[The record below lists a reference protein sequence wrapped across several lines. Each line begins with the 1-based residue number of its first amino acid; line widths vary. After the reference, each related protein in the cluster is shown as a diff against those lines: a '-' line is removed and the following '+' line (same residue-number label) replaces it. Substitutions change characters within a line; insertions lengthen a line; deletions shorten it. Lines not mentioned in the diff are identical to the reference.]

1 MLTFGEL
8 ANRLHKMWMNLLPR
22 RCRVHNFMLTWCAW
36 TRQRHVICQAYE
48 QASQH
53 IDDTSGHSQNTNFQI
68 TSDIL
73 LRAFFM
79 CVFIRSMR
87 SSYYYSDFPT
97 QHAVAS
103 FSIDFCSLLLMLM
116 LLCICLHCLSTVCP
130 WYVLCTSISRYVQ
143 RSYHCDVRTVINIK
157 FLGETHTHEEV
168 KIGKENNVSIAWFY
182 AAFIF

>member
-103 FSIDFCSLLLMLM
+103 FSIDFCFAVVDVDVVMHLFALSFHRVSMICAVHIDIEICSTFISLR
-116 LLCICLHCLSTVCP
+116 CANCNKYQVFRWDT
-130 WYVLCTSISRYVQ
+130 YTR
-143 RSYHCDVRTVINIK
+143 RSKNRK
-157 FLGETHTHEEV
+157 
-168 KIGKENNVSIAWFY
+168 GK
-182 AAFIF
+182 